1 MRIPVDF
8 ILNSRTASAACLQF
22 AWMVMYFA
30 ICCAGLCRIERHR
43 QQQKMSLDIGRE
55 LEEFL
60 FNDLRKIV
68 LEYIYLPI
76 LSDQERLKV
85 LNSLPYMR
93 NERVLT
99 TYRLC
104 DSSTQVKDGAQ
115 GEYLYDKMV
124 LYRTEFTYLL
134 FQSSQ
139 TRYCMIYQMYIFWT
153 PTESYV
159 CFKLARVA
167 RMTSVWPVCIHLY
180 NHTDLDELL
189 AYVGAKHQ
197 FYDRTD
203 ARNIGQLVNMSHENL
218 TLD

>member
-99 TYRLC
+99 TSRLC
-104 DSSTQVKDGAQ
+104 DSSATRVKEDAQ
-115 GEYLYDKMV
+115 NEHLYDKMV
-124 LYRTEFTYLL
+124 LYQTESTYLL

-139 TRYCMIYQMYIFWT
+139 TRYSTIHQMYIFWT
-153 PTESYV
+153 PTAKYV
-159 CFKLARVA
+159 CFSLT
-167 RMTSVWPVCIHLY
+167 RMIPSWNSCPISIHLY
-180 NHTDLDELL
+180 IHTDLDELL

-197 FYDRTD
+197 FYATARLRTI
-203 ARNIGQLVNMSHENL
+203 AQTLETHES
-218 TLD
+218 